1 MQLGISLYT
10 SVDKALTVHTM
21 DKAKE
26 KGMHIAFSSLQ
37 IPEEQHLDV
46 LERFHSLQQYAV
58 SSDIRIFTDISR
70 QTVHTLHLQSV
81 RDLRQYGVE
90 YIRLDD
96 GFTSEEMKEL
106 SKVFHIVVNASASED
121 TLKEILEQCDST
133 RICAC
138 HNYYPEP
145 YTGLS
150 LEYVQERNVFFH
162 QYGIQT
168 IGFIPGNH
176 HLRGP
181 LYEGLPTVE
190 SHRWNK
196 DGIVKNVLELCN
208 AGTDIVLIGDIDV
221 QDSDWDVLGDLQQDF
236 LKVPVHCTQSFD
248 PYMSIV
254 HHDRKDYSEWMFRS
268 VESRQLQ
275 IEQIVPFHTVER
287 VRGSICINN
296 QTFGRY
302 AGELSI
308 AKKDMPAD
316 ERVNVVGHISL
327 EYMQLIDLI
336 DSATGIQ
343 MIEAE
348 KDES

>member
-10 SVDKALTVHTM
+10 SVDKALTFHAM
-21 DKAKE
+21 EKAKE

-81 RDLRQYGVE
+81 RDLKQYGVE

-96 GFTSEEMKEL
+96 GFTSEQMKEL

-150 LEYVQERNVFFH
+150 LEYVQERNTFFH

-168 IGFIPGNH
+168 MGFIPGNH

-221 QDSDWDVLGDLQQDF
+221 QDTDWDVLGDLQQDF
-236 LKVPVHCTQSFD
+236 LKVPVHCTQSLGT
-248 PYMSIV
+248 YMSLV
-254 HHDRKDYSEWMFRS
+254 HHDRKDHSAWMFRS

-316 ERVNVVGHISL
+316 ERVNVVGYVPIETMKL
-327 EYMQLIDLI
+327 LALI

-343 MIEAE
+343 MIEVE

>member
-1 MQLGISLYT
+1 M
-10 SVDKALTVHTM
+10 
-21 DKAKE
+21 
-26 KGMHIAFSSLQ
+26 
-37 IPEEQHLDV
+37 
-46 LERFHSLQQYAV
+46 
-58 SSDIRIFTDISR
+58 
-70 QTVHTLHLQSV
+70 
-81 RDLRQYGVE
+81 E

-96 GFTSEEMKEL
+96 GFTSEQMKEL

-121 TLKEILEQCDST
+121 TFKELLEQCDST

-150 LEYVQERNVFFH
+150 LEYVQERNTFFH

-168 IGFIPGNH
+168 MGFIPGNH

-196 DGIVKNVLELCN
+196 VGIVRNVLELCN
-208 AGTDIVLIGDIDV
+208 AGTDIVLIGDVDV
-221 QDSDWDVLGDLQQDF
+221 QDTDWDVLGDLQQDI
-236 LKVPVHCTQSFD
+236 LKVPVHCTQSLGT
-248 PYMSIV
+248 YMSLV
-254 HHDRKDYSEWMFRS
+254 HHDRKDHSAWMFRS

>member
-10 SVDKALTVHTM
+10 SVDKALTFRTM

-58 SSDIRIFTDISR
+58 SSDIRIFTDISKH
-70 QTVHTLHLQSV
+70 TTETLHLQSLL
-81 RDLRQYGVE
+81 DLKRYGVE
-90 YIRLDD
+90 YIRLDA

-106 SKVFHIVVNASASED
+106 SREFHIVVNASSSED
-121 TLKEILEQCDST
+121 TLKEVLEQCDST

-150 LEYVQERNVFFH
+150 LEYVQERNTFFH
-162 QYGIQT
+162 QHGIQT
-168 IGFIPGNH
+168 MGFIPGNH

-181 LYEGLPTVE
+181 LYEGLPTIE
-190 SHRWNK
+190 SHRWDKEN
-196 DGIVKNVLELCN
+196 IVKNVLELRN

-221 QDSDWDVLGDLQQDF
+221 QDADWDVLGDLQQDV
-236 LKVPVHCTQSFD
+236 LKVPVHCIQPLDS
-248 PYMSIV
+248 YLSLV
-254 HHDRKDYSEWMFRS
+254 HHDRKDHSAWMFRS

-275 IEQIVPFHTVER
+275 IEQIVPFHTAER

-316 ERVNVVGHISL
+316 ERVNVVGYVSVGTMKL
-327 EYMQLIDLI
+327 LDLT
-336 DSATGIQ
+336 DSTTGIQ
-343 MIEAE
+343 MIEVE

>member
-10 SVDKALTVHTM
+10 SVDKALTFHTM

-221 QDSDWDVLGDLQQDF
+221 QDSDWDVLGDSQQDF

-316 ERVNVVGHISL
+316 ERVNVVGYISL

-343 MIEAE
+343 MIEVE

>member
-10 SVDKALTVHTM
+10 SADKALTVHTM

-46 LERFHSLQQYAV
+46 LDRFYSLQQYAV

-70 QTVHTLHLQSV
+70 QTVYTLHLQSV
-81 RDLRQYGVE
+81 LDLKQYGVE

-96 GFTSEEMKEL
+96 GFTSEQMKEL

-121 TLKEILEQCDST
+121 ILKELLEQCDST

-150 LEYVQERNVFFH
+150 LEYVQERNTFFH

-168 IGFIPGNH
+168 MGFIPGNH

-181 LYEGLPTVE
+181 LYEGLSTVE

-196 DGIVKNVLELCN
+196 DDIVKNVLELCN
-208 AGTDIVLIGDIDV
+208 VGTDIVLIGDIDV
-221 QDSDWDVLGDLQQDF
+221 QDADWDVSGDLQQDI
-236 LKVPVHCTQSFD
+236 LKVPVHCTQSLG

-275 IEQIVPFHTVER
+275 IKDIVPFHTVER

-316 ERVNVVGHISL
+316 ERVNVVGYISL

-343 MIEAE
+343 MIEVE

>member
-10 SVDKALTVHTM
+10 SVDKALTFHTM

-81 RDLRQYGVE
+81 QDLKQYGVE

-96 GFTSEEMKEL
+96 GFTSEQMKEL
-106 SKVFHIVVNASASED
+106 SRVFHIVVNASASED
-121 TLKEILEQCDST
+121 TLKEVLEQCDST
-133 RICAC
+133 RMCAC

-150 LEYVQERNVFFH
+150 LEYVQERNAFFH

-168 IGFIPGNH
+168 MGFIPGNH

-221 QDSDWDVLGDLQQDF
+221 QDADWDALGNLQKNI
-236 LKVPVHCTQSFD
+236 LKVPVHCTQSLGL
-248 PYMSIV
+248 YMPLV
-254 HHDRKDYSEWMFRS
+254 HHDRKDYSAWMFRS

-296 QTFGRY
+296 QTFRRY

-316 ERVNVVGHISL
+316 ERVNVVGYISL

-336 DSATGIQ
+336 DSTTGIQ
-343 MIEAE
+343 MIEVE

>member
-10 SVDKALTVHTM
+10 SVDKALTFHTM

-81 RDLRQYGVE
+81 RDLKQYGVE

-150 LEYVQERNVFFH
+150 LEYVQERNTFFH

-168 IGFIPGNH
+168 MGFIPGNH
-176 HLRGP
+176 HLRSP

-221 QDSDWDVLGDLQQDF
+221 QDSDWDVLGDLQQDI
-236 LKVPVHCTQSFD
+236 LKVPVHCTQSLGT
-248 PYMSIV
+248 YMSLV
-254 HHDRKDYSEWMFRS
+254 HHDRKDHSAWMFRS

-275 IEQIVPFHTVER
+275 IEQLVPFHTVER

-316 ERVNVVGHISL
+316 ERVNVVGHVSL

-343 MIEAE
+343 MIEVE